1 MCSYLSWCW
10 CWRDQ
15 ERTRTVVRCLTC
27 TGSLC
32 PMPWSIWRR
41 SQTARLLEGA
51 PSEEPSQGETIKVIW
66 SHNLHTLF
74 VSYLLVNS
82 VTQTNVSK
90 PSPVLCFSWS
100 ETFRSPSFSL
110 LFFPS
115 SSEEL
120 FPREQQ
126 RARQSSLVQPAGQ
139 RLLQQ
144 AAVDHL
150 SAPSHRPVTR
160 QDSPHQP
167 VTVVSSPRSRPVSH
181 SRAQPQLGHRNG
193 RPHQSLTVSLSGTCT
208 LTVCEWWMCLDIF
221 SDINVLFIIFSCLQL
236 QWLLYKVRTVLN
248 VNWPKKK
255 MCFWVC
261 IINKLTRKRLL
272 RHSWE
277 STQRQV

>member
-1 MCSYLSWCW
+1 MKLS
-10 CWRDQ
+10 
-15 ERTRTVVRCLTC
+15 
-27 TGSLC
+27 
-32 PMPWSIWRR
+32 
-41 SQTARLLEGA
+41 
-51 PSEEPSQGETIKVIW
+51 
-66 SHNLHTLF
+66 TL
-74 VSYLLVNS
+74 
-82 VTQTNVSK
+82 
-90 PSPVLCFSWS
+90 
-100 ETFRSPSFSL
+100 L
-110 LFFPS
+110 LFSPS

-150 SAPSHRPVTR
+150 SAPSHRPVTW

-167 VTVVSSPRSRPVSH
+167 VTAVPSPRSRPVSH

-193 RPHQSLTVSLSGTCT
+193 GPHQPLTARLSSTCT

-221 SDINVLFIIFSCLQL
+221 NDINVLVLFFLSATAVIAVWSEN
-236 QWLLYKVRTVLN
+236 RTECEFT
-248 VNWPKKK
+248 KEKI
-255 MCFWVC
+255 CFGVC

-277 STQRQV
+277 STQRPV